1 MDLRPTC
8 EQCHC
13 AMDMANI
20 RANPEGSGFVCRTCL
35 ENKTGKESINSTGS
49 SGSKEIFSKKSYLC
63 EDCGYTFE
71 RNATFEVSDCPMCA
85 KVNVNELIIEPKEIS
100 TESTPLEQTSNVI
113 EEKDWI
119 YQ

>member
-1 MDLRPTC
+1 MDLRPSC
-8 EQCHC
+8 SNCNC

-35 ENKTGKESINSTGS
+35 ESKTGKSSMTQNSS
-49 SGSKEIFSKKSYLC
+49 VNSKDIFEKKSYLC

-71 RNATFEVSDCPMCA
+71 RNATFVVADCPMCA
-85 KVNVNELIIEPKEIS
+85 KSDVHEMIQDEPQAEANEP
-100 TESTPLEQTSNVI
+100 TQQQ
-113 EEKDWI
+113 DWL